1 MCISLVCAQETR
13 RAQQAAA
20 AEQRIKALES
30 RGVKDPEALKRKQQR
45 QDELEKK
52 AAQSPDDGS
61 GLQVRRSLDQSHIIA
76 YCLSSSLSGV
86 SE

>member
-1 MCISLVCAQETR
+1 MGICLPCLNGSSEDYGDLQPDPETR

-20 AEQRIKALES
+20 AEQRIKAQES

-61 GLQVRRSLDQSHIIA
+61 GLQWQV
-76 YCLSSSLSGV
+76 G
-86 SE
+86 